1 MNFQAYAV
9 CILMRSYALHDVLW
23 CWKGCFSTKAVPS
36 KCASNRNAL
45 DLAIF
50 QHWRGGFRAAQG
62 IRGKCFKCFKH
73 ICSDDSWWSLDVLPR
88 PQGPKRAYYWHHLL
102 IRTSGRYLQY
112 LNLGHNTSF
121 WEVSTQKAEFL
132 KGQHSSFKG
141 FVWYYWLCCIV
152 LLYSALHIIDIAYII
167 AKGLRSPVQ
176 DSLAS
181 RETAKSSGAVA
192 IGKCI
197 YVYVRCSFCACFFSF
212 WRRVVCHFRK
222 LLTMRGELHSFY
234 QLVMYGDANHFFC
247 PANSLQRFLQPL
259 ICKLHDLGRWNRK
272 SYIWRLSHTKGT
284 RFAHCWLILLH
295 LIVCSFIQLQR
306 CHALPITNDS
316 QPKCVYECLCIE
328 VHGCQWMFT
337 VM

>member
-112 LNLGHNTSF
+112 LNLGHNTSIFRGFYPKKLSF
-121 WEVSTQKAEFL
+121 WKVSTPLL
-132 KGQHSSFKG
+132 KGLYDIIG
-141 FVWYYWLCCIV
+141 YAALCFCIV
-152 LLYSALHIIDIAYII
+152 LYI
-167 AKGLRSPVQ
+167 L
-176 DSLAS
+176 
-181 RETAKSSGAVA
+181 
-192 IGKCI
+192 
-197 YVYVRCSFCACFFSF
+197 
-212 WRRVVCHFRK
+212 
-222 LLTMRGELHSFY
+222 
-234 QLVMYGDANHFFC
+234 
-247 PANSLQRFLQPL
+247 
-259 ICKLHDLGRWNRK
+259 
-272 SYIWRLSHTKGT
+272 
-284 RFAHCWLILLH
+284 
-295 LIVCSFIQLQR
+295 
-306 CHALPITNDS
+306 
-316 QPKCVYECLCIE
+316 
-328 VHGCQWMFT
+328 
-337 VM
+337 